1 MLDLVIS
8 ATCSAAVHAAGKYIS
23 QTRKYCPHHKH
34 AWLQLERARWITTRY
49 VFTVE
54 KMFWAIENMDQSQ
67 NKIPVALTRKIY
79 GRLYIYSVVGS
90 ANSSTKYNCQYT
102 SRLYR
107 RGAKRLM
114 RKRSRHRRQKGN
126 TNYTPEVLPCNIRHH
141 SLACLPCSSSTPA
154 NSHLITKVWVIPQE
168 KEKFYMLA

>member
-67 NKIPVALTRKIY
+67 NKIPVALTRKIH

-114 RKRSRHRRQKGN
+114 RKGVGIGGKREIQITRQKF
-126 TNYTPEVLPCNIRHH
+126 
-141 SLACLPCSSSTPA
+141 CL
-154 NSHLITKVWVIPQE
+154 VISATTILRVYHARPPLRQTVTWPR
-168 KEKFYMLA
+168 FG